1 MGKSSIHGPFS
12 MAMLNNQRVYYPP
25 FLPQVLRSR
34 AARLLIPR
42 LRDPLLGQIL
52 GHPLHQHRLLGRHLG
67 DVLGFTGAKKGV
79 KSKNWGIYGDLWWF
93 LWWFMVIY
101 GDLWCF
107 MMFLWWFVVI
117 YGVFMVICGDL
128 WWFLWWFMVI
138 CGDITSKNCD
148 FSIQT
153 WWFHHP
159 TCWWY
164 LHCLGLGACSIQ
176 PSAVVEQDRQ
186 IGSIRMEDWNQK
198 YKYIWTVFGMM
209 PIICIYIYIMY
220 D

>member
-1 MGKSSIHGPFS
+1 
-12 MAMLNNQRVYYPP
+12 MLNNQRVYYPP

-101 GDLWCF
+101 GVLWCF
-107 MMFLWWFVVI
+107 YGDLWWFMVFLWWFVVI
-117 YGVFMVICGDL
+117 YGGFCGDL
-128 WWFLWWFMVI
+128 WWFVVTSPARIVISASRHGDFTIQHADDICTVLVWGPVPFNHLQWWNKT
-138 CGDITSKNCD
+138 GK
-148 FSIQT
+148 
-153 WWFHHP
+153 
-159 TCWWY
+159 
-164 LHCLGLGACSIQ
+164 L
-176 PSAVVEQDRQ
+176 DR
-186 IGSIRMEDWNQK
+186 
-198 YKYIWTVFGMM
+198 
-209 PIICIYIYIMY
+209 
-220 D
+220 